1 MKYTQDEIKSFISR
15 TNEELILKDPQPVL
29 DDLGVEYKEIGND
42 CYRMNLRNERTPSA
56 FISLK
61 NGIWKY
67 KDFGNGNGGNI
78 VNIVMDAT
86 GKDFKSA
93 LNYSLQKLGVTNH
106 LEDALNAQSQSYTLS
121 DADRERIRQ
130 QREANK
136 QKESSHTISKVTT
149 IYDVS
154 TNQLALD
161 YLKARGIHKIPPHMK
176 IINGEYTN
184 RYGETKRAFGVGVLT
199 KDGTG
204 ADIHFLKKV
213 GDLKTMSFGKK
224 DISFFPNSNSNKVA
238 IFESKMD
245 YAAAYQQMPL
255 DNVNVVIANSSS
267 NSHKIAE
274 LLKKENL
281 TQNVMMFNQNDLA
294 GYKFV
299 AEVAKNANL
308 TNFKSINYDVR
319 NEYQKDINDLLLDG
333 EKLAD
338 RIMERPL
345 IYFEQ
350 IKESLQ
356 GIQDMQ
362 SKPLDTVIKE
372 KNAEFQYSKNSL
384 REQLGKN
391 SSKSTNIY

>member
-67 KDFGNGNGGNI
+67 KDFGNSNGGNI

-93 LNYSLQKLGVTNH
+93 LNYSLQKLGVTNY

-299 AEVAKNANL
+299 AEIAKNANL

-362 SKPLDTVIKE
+362 PKPLDTVIKE

-391 SSKSTNIY
+391 SNKSTNIY